1 MDKNKRCSRM
11 HCIIKY
17 RFELI
22 GLVLI
27 GLATTLT
34 MVSMDSLGIVAM
46 FIIGA
51 LLCCHQYCFKTCSA
65 NVSQDAEN
73 TAPKKPVR
81 PRRKPRKST
90 SETEKSEAKK
100 E

>member
-1 MDKNKRCSRM
+1 MDENKRCSRM

-22 GLVLI
+22 GLALI
-27 GLATTLT
+27 GLATILT
-34 MVSMDSLGIVAM
+34 VVSMDSLGIVAM

-51 LLCCHQYCFKTCSA
+51 LLCAHQYCLKSCGSNA
-65 NVSQDAEN
+65 SQDAEMC
-73 TAPKKPVR
+73 
-81 PRRKPRKST
+81 
-90 SETEKSEAKK
+90 ETKK

>member
-1 MDKNKRCSRM
+1 MDENNKCSRM

-17 RFELI
+17 RFELL

-27 GLATTLT
+27 ALATILT
-34 MVSMDSLGIVAM
+34 VVSMDSLGIVAM

-51 LLCCHQYCFKTCSA
+51 LLCCHQYCLKSCGSNA
-65 NVSQDAEN
+65 SQDAEN
-73 TAPKKPVR
+73 AAPKKPNR
-81 PRRKPRKST
+81 PRRRPKKPT
-90 SETEKSEAKK
+90 PVAEESEVKK